1 MTFLVSSRLCLWL
14 PVPGPEGNRNG
25 KSAEKPAKDAY
36 FTLDTHGHVSYNMK
50 M

>member
-1 MTFLVSSRLCLWL
+1 MTFLVSSRLCLL
-14 PVPGPEGNRNG
+14 PPVPGPEKNRNG